1 MNNTTAISAE
11 KRKNCKVVSVA
22 NQKGGVAKTTT
33 AVNLGIG
40 LAREGR
46 RVLLI
51 DADAQGSLT
60 ASLGVQEPDSL
71 EYTLTT
77 VMGYMI
83 NDESFDIKKG
93 IIHHEE
99 GVDLMPGNI
108 ELSGMEVSLVNIM
121 SREYVLREYIE
132 LIKDDYDYIIIDC
145 APSLGMVTI
154 NAFAASDSI
163 LIPCQA
169 GYLPAKGLEQLVK
182 TIRKVKKQ
190 KINPDLKIAG
200 ILLTMVDGRTNFSK
214 EIIKLIEKGYGTIV
228 PIFKNEIPMS
238 IRVAECSALG
248 ISIYKNDTRNLRQ
261 RKLKQENVKHR
272 KNLKK
277 RKKPRKRKKSIRNLR
292 KKKRQRKVM
301 IPA

>member
-11 KRKNCKVVSVA
+11 KRNNCKVVSVA

-33 AVNLGIG
+33 TVNLGIG

-46 RVLLI
+46 KVLLV

-60 ASLGVQEPDSL
+60 ASLGIGEPDSL
-71 EYTLTT
+71 EYTLAT
-77 VMGYMI
+77 VMGNII
-83 NDESFDIKKG
+83 NDESFEPEKG
-93 IIHHEE
+93 IFHHEE

-121 SREYVLREYIE
+121 SREYVLKEYIDM
-132 LIKDDYDYIIIDC
+132 IKDRYDYIIIDC
-145 APSLGMVTI
+145 GPSLGMVTI

-169 GYLPAKGLEQLVK
+169 GYLPAKGLEQLIR

-200 ILLTMVDGRTNFSK
+200 ILLTMVDGRTNYSK
-214 EIIKLIEKGYGTIV
+214 EIMKLIEKGYGTIV
-228 PIFKNEIPMS
+228 PIFKHEIPMS

-248 ISIYKNDTRNLRQ
+248 ISIYKNDPKGKATKAYESLTMEIMESC
-261 RKLKQENVKHR
+261 ENGGEQV
-272 KNLKK
+272 
-277 RKKPRKRKKSIRNLR
+277 
-292 KKKRQRKVM
+292 
-301 IPA
+301 